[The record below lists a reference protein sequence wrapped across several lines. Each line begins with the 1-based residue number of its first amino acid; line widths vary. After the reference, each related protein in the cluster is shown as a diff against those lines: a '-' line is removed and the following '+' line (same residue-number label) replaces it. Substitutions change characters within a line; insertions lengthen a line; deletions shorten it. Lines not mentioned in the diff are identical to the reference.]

1 LKRVENGVPFCS
13 IKLHDSVVIFT
24 RLFVRRACVGG
35 WCKTRVAQL
44 CDEDCPVFS
53 GLRASPEGKVTD
65 GNRVSQTALTSFL
78 LHQVTHLGIGG
89 ILQHKQNPLVGG
101 PGLT

>member
-44 CDEDCPVFS
+44 CDED
-53 GLRASPEGKVTD
+53 
-65 GNRVSQTALTSFL
+65 
-78 LHQVTHLGIGG
+78 
-89 ILQHKQNPLVGG
+89 
-101 PGLT
+101 